1 MLRTQDGCRRVRA
14 FFDRCGK
21 RRLARIQP
29 IAFHRAHHAVVF
41 AMLPAARRQI
51 RLTSRGHREERRDE
65 RQAEDGKQRN
75 G

>member
-1 MLRTQDGCRRVRA
+1 MVRTQDGCGRVRA
-14 FFDRCGK
+14 FFERCGE
-21 RRLARIQP
+21 RRFATIQL
-29 IAFHRAHHAVVF
+29 IAFHHAHHAVVF